1 MNFMKEGS
9 LVDRVFSFLGKMTA
23 LNLLWIG
30 CSLLVV
36 TAGASTTALFYC
48 VLKLHKDGDVRVFRE
63 FLKVSGRISA
73 SRP

>member
-30 CSLLVV
+30 CSLFWLLRQ
-36 TAGASTTALFYC
+36 GHPR
-48 VLKLHKDGDVRVFRE
+48 LHCSIVY
-63 FLKVSGRISA
+63 
-73 SRP
+73 